1 MNINPLLYNSHV
13 YSFPIKVGNFRSVLN
28 CIVSTVP
35 RIGVS
40 TVSYL
45 FKGLFQTPREGYFQ
59 IITGIL
65 ALDQGLAFIG
75 TSAREVPSLAFIC
88 TLLSNQES
96 LVCSVAWGK
105 KDYCC
110 SRSLLTKCST
120 KVSHYIILKSSLN
133 IRFVNTIHLGNK

>member
-1 MNINPLLYNSHV
+1 M
-13 YSFPIKVGNFRSVLN
+13 
-28 CIVSTVP
+28 STVP

-96 LVCSVAWGK
+96 LVCSVAIYYYQATRK
-105 KDYCC
+105 LQCE
-110 SRSLLTKCST
+110 LLPSAIC
-120 KVSHYIILKSSLN
+120 I
-133 IRFVNTIHLGNK
+133 

>member
-1 MNINPLLYNSHV
+1 M
-13 YSFPIKVGNFRSVLN
+13 
-28 CIVSTVP
+28 STVP

-75 TSAREVPSLAFIC
+75 VFIIKVY
-88 TLLSNQES
+88 LL
-96 LVCSVAWGK
+96 LL
-105 KDYCC
+105 DYCC
-110 SRSLLTKCST
+110 RKKVVLAHSNTHQVFLFLSELAST
-120 KVSHYIILKSSLN
+120 GFNQYN
-133 IRFVNTIHLGNK
+133 RT